1 MRRAVLLAATAVLLC
16 GPTALAFFSGGYFDG
31 PRAAAA
37 AVAWAL
43 MLALALAG
51 PLPLPRGVHG
61 WVAVAGLAGLA
72 LWSAI
77 SVAWAPLDGPAF
89 DNVQRLLL
97 YLGVLLVSVA
107 LLRDGGAARAVE
119 PALAL
124 GAFVVIG
131 YGLLGR
137 LIPGVVELSHSDT
150 SGGRLE
156 QPITYWNAEG
166 LLAAMGLVIC
176 VRLAGDHIRPTWART
191 AAAAACAALGTGVY
205 LSYSR
210 GALAVTAIGVI
221 VLLAAN
227 ASWSQLRA
235 AIVGLVS
242 GFVAAAWSAALP
254 GVASLEGT
262 AGEQQRDGLIMLAIL
277 LLVTLVAA
285 LVTLRT
291 ARAEQE
297 GTARPGA
304 FPHAERLPAVA
315 AAATLL
321 CVAGLV
327 AGGLGESAEHTDT
340 RAGPSR
346 LASVESL
353 RYEYWRVGLDSFGR
367 DPVLGEGAGG
377 FRVAWRMEREVDEPV
392 VQVHSLVLEHAAE
405 LGIPGLLLLGLFVG
419 GVAAAG
425 RRALRLGAPLAQGGC
440 AACAMWLLHASID
453 WDWQLPA
460 VTLPAIVLAGGL
472 LAASERP
479 SGYLAGPAPPG
490 PSARVKTRSVSGG
503 TDPRIGI
510 RARMRPPSGGGLS
523 PASSTTLR
531 SYRRP
536 VTP

>member
-1 MRRAVLLAATAVLLC
+1 MRRVVLLAATAVLLC
-16 GPTALAFFSGGYFDG
+16 GPTALAFFTGGYFDG

-43 MLALALAG
+43 VLGLALAG

-61 WVAVAGLAGLA
+61 WLAVAGLAGLA

-77 SVAWAPLDGPAF
+77 SVAWAPLDGPAL
-89 DNVQRLLL
+89 DGVQRLLL
-97 YLGVLLVSVA
+97 YLGALLAALA
-107 LLRDGGAARAVE
+107 LLRDSRAARAVE

-137 LIPGVVELSHSDT
+137 LLPGIVELSHSDT

-166 LLAAMGLVIC
+166 LLAAMGLVLSIR
-176 VRLAGDHIRPTWART
+176 VAGDRSRANRIRV
-191 AAAAACAALGTGVY
+191 AAAAACAPLATGVY

-210 GALAVTAIGVI
+210 GALAVTAIGLI
-221 VLLAAN
+221 VLLAAD
-227 ASWSQLRA
+227 ATWPQLRA
-235 AIVGLVS
+235 TIAGLVS
-242 GFVAAAWSAALP
+242 GFVAAACSAALP

-262 AGEQQRDGLIMLAIL
+262 AGEQQRDGAIMLGIL
-277 LLVTLVAA
+277 LVVMLAA
-285 LVTLRT
+285 AIVT
-291 ARAEQE
+291 ARAVRAERT
-297 GTARPGA
+297 GTARVGS
-304 FPHAERLPAVA
+304 FPQAGRLPAVA
-315 AAATLL
+315 GAATLL

-327 AGGLGESAEHTDT
+327 AGGLGESAD
-340 RAGPSR
+340 RSDAVGAGPSR

-353 RYEYWRVGLDSFGR
+353 RYEYWRVGLSSFGSR
-367 DPVLGEGAGG
+367 PLLGEGAGA
-377 FRVAWRMEREVDEPV
+377 FRVVWRMERDVDEPV
-392 VQVHSLVLEHAAE
+392 MQVHSLVLEKAAE

-419 GVAAAG
+419 GVASAG
-425 RRALRLGAPLAQGGC
+425 RRALRAGAPLAPGAC
-440 AACAMWLLHASID
+440 AACTAWLLHASID

-479 SGYLAGPAPPG
+479 SGYLAAPAPSG
-490 PSARVKTRSVSGG
+490 PSASVKTRSVSGSTG
-503 TDPRIGI
+503 PRTGI
-510 RARMRPPSGGGLS
+510 RARMRPPSGGGWS

-531 SYRRP
+531 S
-536 VTP
+536 